1 MKIAVIGA
9 SGKAGRLIVDE
20 AIARGHEVTAFV
32 RDANKVTNKD
42 ALVFESDLFDLKS
55 EDLVGF
61 DSVVDAF
68 GFFGEDQTV
77 HVTSLNHIANL
88 VAETPTRLLVVG
100 GAGSLYVDEALTTQL
115 MQTEGFPE
123 AYLPMAS
130 NMGKALDQL
139 RERADVKWTYVSPAA
154 DFRAD
159 GIRTGSY
166 TLAGEVLTLNSQNE
180 STISYADYAIAMV
193 DEIEQAHHI
202 QKRISVVSK

>member
-1 MKIAVIGA
+1 
-9 SGKAGRLIVDE
+9 
-20 AIARGHEVTAFV
+20 
-32 RDANKVTNKD
+32 
-42 ALVFESDLFDLKS
+42 
-55 EDLVGF
+55 
-61 DSVVDAF
+61 
-68 GFFGEDQTV
+68 
-77 HVTSLNHIANL
+77 
-88 VAETPTRLLVVG
+88 
-100 GAGSLYVDEALTTQL
+100 
-115 MQTEGFPE
+115 
-123 AYLPMAS
+123 MAS

-139 RERADVKWTYVSPAA
+139 RERADVQWTYVSPAA

>member
-32 RDANKVTNKD
+32 RDANKVTNKG
-42 ALVFESDLFDLKS
+42 ASVFESDLFDLKS
-55 EDLVGF
+55 EDLKGF

-88 VAETPTRLLVVG
+88 VAGTPTRLLVVG

-139 RERADVKWTYVSPAA
+139 RERADVQWTYVSPAA

>member
-9 SGKAGRLIVDE
+9 SGKAGSLIVDE

-32 RDANKVTNKD
+32 RNASKVKNNK
-42 ALVFESDLFDLKS
+42 AFVFESDLFDLKP
-55 EDLVGF
+55 EDLEGY

-68 GFFGEDQTV
+68 GFFGDDQSV

-88 VAETPTRLLVVG
+88 IATTPTRLLVVG
-100 GAGSLYVDEALTTQL
+100 GAGSLYADEELTTQL
-115 MQTEGFPE
+115 MDTEGFPV

-130 NMGKALDQL
+130 NMGEALKQL
-139 RERADVKWTYVSPAA
+139 RMRSDVKWTYISPAA

-159 GIRTGSY
+159 GERTGSY
-166 TLAGEVLTLNSQNE
+166 TLAGEMLTLNSKGE

-193 DEIEQAHHI
+193 DEIEHAQHI
-202 QKRISVVSK
+202 QERISVVSK